1 MLKFCCLDIHLFIS
15 MDKVGAIGELENML
29 VFFIAWNRE
38 YEVSFLVSN
47 NTASAI
53 EEVGLEEWHLKDL

>member
-1 MLKFCCLDIHLFIS
+1 MFIS
-15 MDKVGAIGELENML
+15 IDKVGAIGELENML
-29 VFFIAWNRE
+29 VFFIEWKRE

-47 NTASAI
+47 NTTSAI